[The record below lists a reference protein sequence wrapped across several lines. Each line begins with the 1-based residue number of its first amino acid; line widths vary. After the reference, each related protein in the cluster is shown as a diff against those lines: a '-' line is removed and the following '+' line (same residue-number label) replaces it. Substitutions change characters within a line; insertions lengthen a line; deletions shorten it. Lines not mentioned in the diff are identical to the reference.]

1 MIAII
6 YSGSRYATWRL
17 ASEKTKEVIEL
28 RTAGINPFFN
38 DEKYITQLLNK
49 NAKLINYAEKI
60 KKIYFYGA
68 GSSSK
73 ERKEIVKGALGSFFK
88 YSKVS
93 VEHDVA
99 AAAKA
104 TCDDKPGIVCIIGS
118 GSNCAFFDGKNVI
131 ENNFGLG
138 YAIADEGSANWLGK
152 TLLKAYLNETLPAH
166 LSASLQKKYEL
177 DRKTIL
183 DKIYKQAHSTTFLTS
198 FNDFF
203 IENREEQYII
213 NMIKLGF
220 STFME
225 NYLIPVAKQYG
236 GKQPIYFVG
245 SVAANFQDHLRAVA
259 KENKL
264 TINTVIK
271 EPIYNLLNYYA
282 NKN

>member
-1 MIAII
+1 
-6 YSGSRYATWRL
+6 
-17 ASEKTKEVIEL
+17 
-28 RTAGINPFFN
+28 
-38 DEKYITQLLNK
+38 
-49 NAKLINYAEKI
+49 
-60 KKIYFYGA
+60 
-68 GSSSK
+68 
-73 ERKEIVKGALGSFFK
+73 
-88 YSKVS
+88 
-93 VEHDVA
+93 
-99 AAAKA
+99 
-104 TCDDKPGIVCIIGS
+104 VCIIGS

>member
-1 MIAII
+1 MIAVI
-6 YSGSRYATWRL
+6 YSGSKYATWRL
-17 ASEKTKEVIEL
+17 ASEKTKEVVEL

-38 DEKYITQLLNK
+38 DEKYIVQLLNK
-49 NAKLINYAEKI
+49 NTKLINYAEQI

-73 ERKEIVKGALGSFFK
+73 ERKETVKNALGSFFK

-93 VEHDVA
+93 VDHDVA

-131 ENNFGLG
+131 QNNNGLG

-152 TLLKAYLNETLPAH
+152 TLLKAYINETLPSN
-166 LSASLQKKYEL
+166 LSVAFDKKYDL
-177 DRKTIL
+177 DKKIIL
-183 DKIYKQAHSTTFLTS
+183 DKIYKQAHSATFLTS

-203 IENREEQYII
+203 LEKREDPYII
-213 NMIKLGF
+213 EMIKLGF

-225 NYLIPVAKQYG
+225 TYLIPIAKQYG
-236 GKQPIYFVG
+236 GKHPIYFVG

-271 EPIYNLLNYYA
+271 DPIYNLLNYYA